1 MKQNIFMAAL
11 LAAMLAIAGC
21 GGGSSSTG
29 SGTGGGEGGGDNGGG
44 DPVTKESISMKIK
57 DCGDADCVDAAI
69 QEAKDGGIS
78 GAELAALEDEAE
90 TRKGEF
96 APAGATALA
105 GLEKT
110 QADELL
116 DAIEGSE
123 ALPLTSSHISE
134 MTAELA
140 NSETWEDGP
149 SGTGPNIGGWTGN
162 SHHIPNPAGSS
173 GRIQDIRYWTENEVY
188 LSQNYIAFF
197 TGNGKGVPLI
207 GSSGVV
213 AATGVVSLHP
223 TGTPAARG
231 SFNVDAVPSD
241 FFTESW
247 TWNADYDPD
256 TPDNN
261 SDNGR
266 WELKGDFVDVPGT
279 FVLPSG
285 SAFVLNDNN
294 RERADP
300 TNPAQRTALP
310 INAEN
315 VSGITFHPT
324 NFSETT
330 KVDAKW
336 AKLQNPNFLNFGL
349 YWNTDVTDKNEVT
362 SIQVDLFAGGGRKY
376 QETRDIVL
384 SGDGVLTATYS
395 GGAAGLYVRTM
406 TDDNDD
412 RVATGFG
419 EFTADANFEA
429 KFAGSGKD
437 TLSGTIGNFKKVT
450 GTGADPDSAWE
461 VKLSGDIT
469 DGGASDKGDT
479 FNAQFYGNVAPE
491 RQSNGHH
498 FAPYGLVGTF
508 QSGVGTAADGGQ
520 VSGAF
525 GAECR
530 GSNCTKQN

>member
-1 MKQNIFMAAL
+1 MKQNIFIAAL
-11 LAAMLAIAGC
+11 LAAMLVIAGC
-21 GGGSSSTG
+21 GGGSSST
-29 SGTGGGEGGGDNGGG
+29 GTGGGEGGGDNGG
-44 DPVTKESISMKIK
+44 DPVTKEVISMRIK
-57 DCGDADCVDAAI
+57 DCGDADCVEKAI
-69 QEAKDGGIS
+69 QDAKDGGIT
-78 GAELAALEDEAE
+78 GAELAALEGEAN
-90 TRKGEF
+90 TKKAGF

-123 ALPLTSSHISE
+123 ALPLESSHISE
-134 MTAELA
+134 MTAELT
-140 NSETWEDGP
+140 NSETWKDGP

-173 GRIQDIRYWTENEVY
+173 GRIQDIRYWTEGDVY
-188 LSQNYIAFF
+188 LSQNYIDFF
-197 TGNGKGVPLI
+197 SVGGKGVPLI
-207 GSSGVV
+207 SGSVNTT
-213 AATGVVSLHP
+213 TGVVTLPP
-223 TGTPAARG
+223 TGTPAARAT
-231 SFNVDAVPSD
+231 FNVNAVPSD

-247 TWNADYDPD
+247 TWNAAYDSDPD
-256 TPDNN
+256 NENN
-261 SDNGR
+261 ELGR

-279 FVLPSG
+279 FVLPDALAMVTVNG
-285 SAFVLNDNN
+285 QKQQA
-294 RERADP
+294 
-300 TNPAQRTALP
+300 NPRTDSTQTTALP
-310 INAEN
+310 LPEIS
-315 VSGITFHPT
+315 VSNITFHPT
-324 NFSETT
+324 NFKETT

-349 YWNTDVTDKNEVT
+349 YWNTDVTDKDEVT

-376 QETRDIVL
+376 RETRDIVL

-461 VKLSGDIT
+461 VKLSGDIAN
-469 DGGASDKGDT
+469 GGASDKGDT

>member
-11 LAAMLAIAGC
+11 LAAMLVIAGC

-29 SGTGGGEGGGDNGGG
+29 SGEGGGDNGGG
-44 DPVTKESISMKIK
+44 SVTKEAISMKIE
-57 DCGDADCVDAAI
+57 DCGDADCVEKAI
-69 QEAKDGGIS
+69 QEARDGGIT
-78 GAELAALEDEAE
+78 GTELADLVAEAE
-90 TRKGEF
+90 TKKGGF

-123 ALPLTSSHISE
+123 ALPLESSHISE
-134 MTAELA
+134 MTAELT
-140 NSETWEDGP
+140 NSETWKDGP

-173 GRIQDIRYWTENEVY
+173 GRIQDIRYWTEGDVY

-197 TGNGKGVPLI
+197 TSGKGVPLI
-207 GSSGVV
+207 TSTGVTT
-213 AATGVVSLHP
+213 TGVVTLPS
-223 TGTPAARG
+223 TGTPEARRD
-231 SFNVDAVPSD
+231 FNVNAVPSD

-247 TWNADYDPD
+247 TWNVA
-256 TPDNN
+256 N
-261 SDNGR
+261 SR

-279 FVLPSG
+279 FVLPNNSAMVIVGG
-285 SAFVLNDNN
+285 STQP
-294 RERADP
+294 ADP
-300 TNPAQRTALP
+300 TDPTQRTALP
-310 INAEN
+310 LPNTS
-315 VSGITFHPT
+315 VSNITFHPT
-324 NFSETT
+324 DFRETT

-349 YWNTDVTDKNEVT
+349 YWNTDVTDKDEVT

-461 VKLSGDIT
+461 VKLSGDIAN
-469 DGGASDKGDT
+469 GEASDKGDT